1 MRRIQ
6 ILLSHRL
13 FALLVGL
20 LLLLGTMGCSS
31 LAEKFADHMSVKS
44 LQHEHDITLF
54 EGDLAA
60 FHSCLHNPGGTCSGN
75 AVTALANTLTSTG
88 TPQNPSSSTPPAQ
101 AALHSSVASTVDA
114 LPAGHPAKLAHSV
127 LGHPALAQAVD
138 LHNHLRGHGS
148 GSLKTSQDS
157 SCSSR
162 AHLSVSINDMQDLH
176 DKVTRTTS
184 AGGWKALQQHTSQ
197 LLAQSKQGSADHQ
210 AKQTAHRKAQFLKIY
225 VEAFFRDGHFIG
237 VDLTLNAADA
247 EADIVQQLEK
257 HGTKTC
263 QIYNAQTA
271 IGAQTS
277 PGTAPATGCSA
288 LAASIYQSAT
298 GSTSSLDHQ
307 VMKVAPTSFTSRDG
321 SFSAQVPSLGV
332 DIDPVAPHLVT
343 FSATPDPSGKLDYT
357 HIGTELIRV
366 VLEALFD
373 AHEGLPGVSSST
385 AVAHQLLPTLPVDNV
400 SVGDMTE
407 ITNITNRSAMAVGIV
422 TDRLVQGIGP
432 LSINNDS
439 IEALINTMITTSVR
453 KATEK
458 AAWCWYACN
467 LDQDVKNLENDAKA
481 DVKAKAQEVEA
492 KVKEHA
498 ERLKE
503 HAERRSQ
510 RHCLSMTVGK

>member
-1 MRRIQ
+1 MHRPRS
-6 ILLSHRL
+6 LLFLDSRPL
-13 FALLVGL
+13 AVLACLPL
-20 LLLLGTMGCSS
+20 MLGSMGCSS
-31 LAEKFADHMSVKS
+31 LAEKVADHMSVKS

-60 FHSCLHNPGGTCSGN
+60 FHSCLHNPGGTCNGN
-75 AVTALANTLTSTG
+75 AVTALAHTLTSTG
-88 TPQNPSSSTPPAQ
+88 ATQNPSNPTPPAQ
-101 AALHSSVASTVDA
+101 AALHSSVASSVA
-114 LPAGHPAKLAHSV
+114 RLPAGHPAKLAHSV

-148 GSLKTSQDS
+148 GSLKTSQDGA
-157 SCSSR
+157 CSSR

-184 AGGWKALQQHTSQ
+184 AGGWKALQQHTSH
-197 LLAQSKQGSADHQ
+197 LLAQSKEGSADHQ
-210 AKQTAHRKAQFLKIY
+210 AKQTAHRKAQFLKTY
-225 VEAFFRDGHFIG
+225 VEAFFRDGHFVG

-247 EADIVQQLEK
+247 EADIVKQLEK
-257 HGTKTC
+257 HGGTKTC
-263 QIYNAQTA
+263 QIYNAQAA
-271 IGAQTS
+271 ITAQTN
-277 PGTAPATGCSA
+277 PGTSPSTDCSA
-288 LAASIYQSAT
+288 MAASIYQSAT
-298 GSTSSLDHQ
+298 GSTSNLDHQ
-307 VMKVAPTSFTSRDG
+307 VMKVAPTNYTSRDG

-332 DIDPVAPHLVT
+332 DIDPVSPHLVT
-343 FSATPDPSGKLDYT
+343 FSATPDPSGKVDYT

-373 AHEGLPGVSSST
+373 AHEGLPGVSNST
-385 AVAHQLLPTLPVDNV
+385 AVAHQLLPSIPVGNV
-400 SVGDMTE
+400 SAGDMTH

-432 LSINNDS
+432 LSLNNDA
-439 IEALINTMITTSVR
+439 IEALINTMVTTSVR

-467 LDQDVKNLENDAKA
+467 LDQDVKALESDAKA
-481 DVKAKAQEVEA
+481 DIKAKAEEVEA
-492 KVKEHA
+492 KV
-498 ERLKE
+498 KE